1 MEIHNPIFFLLDN
14 YYTCK
19 YILERKTFKYKT
31 INFYISYCYKKSQ
44 SNKKFTKLF
53 PVFNAICCKE
63 LGRNITSISYEEFNE
78 LLTRIDTLSTFRE
91 RQYHLEE
98 FYENDAMSPQQFKSL
113 KSYNFYDILLFEYY
127 QHRDKDLIKR
137 QLVAHNMEKLKCEFK

>member
-1 MEIHNPIFFLLDN
+1 MEIHNPIYFLLDN

-78 LLTRIDTLSTFRE
+78 LLTRIDTAIPFR
-91 RQYHLEE
+91 R
-98 FYENDAMSPQQFKSL
+98 
-113 KSYNFYDILLFEYY
+113 IL
-127 QHRDKDLIKR
+127 
-137 QLVAHNMEKLKCEFK
+137 